1 MLSLGMDIG
10 TSTVKL
16 VLLRDGAMAKQWMAV
31 HHGRPFACLKKG
43 LSALELDA
51 DTPFSLCVTPKL
63 CWNKLPIFPLLG
75 ISRLSSRVCAR
86 LFRRLVRSLKLAVR
100 ARDSS
105 RICRAVHFSFQST
118 NTARAVQVRSL
129 KTRCPVW
136 AASWRITL
144 RW

>member
-51 DTPFSLCVTPKL
+51 DTPFSLCVTAVFVPEKY
-63 CWNKLPIFPLLG
+63 
-75 ISRLSSRVCAR
+75 
-86 LFRRLVRSLKLAVR
+86 LVQNWPVLAGR
-100 ARDSS
+100 
-105 RICRAVHFSFQST
+105 
-118 NTARAVQVRSL
+118 QVRSV
-129 KTRCPVW
+129 CVPV
-136 AASWRITL
+136 RTVP
-144 RW
+144 

>member
-51 DTPFSLCVTPKL
+51 DTPFSLCVTGS
-63 CWNKLPIFPLLG
+63 NTEALLEQAPDIPSFG
-75 ISRLSSRVCAR
+75 DIP
-86 LFRRLVRSLKLAVR
+86 AVR

-105 RICRAVHFSFQST
+105 RTCRAAHRSSQST
-118 NTARAVQVRSL
+118 NTARAARVRSL
-129 KTRCPVW
+129 KIRCP
-136 AASWRITL
+136 A
-144 RW
+144 

>member
-51 DTPFSLCVTPKL
+51 DTPFSLCVTGS
-63 CWNKLPIFPLLG
+63 NTEALLEQAPDIPSFG
-75 ISRLSSRVCAR
+75 DIPAVVEGVRQIHHGFAEPCTA
-86 LFRRLVRSLKLAVR
+86 VRSQRTL
-100 ARDSS
+100 
-105 RICRAVHFSFQST
+105 CRRHGLV
-118 NTARAVQVRSL
+118 L
-129 KTRCPVW
+129 
-136 AASWRITL
+136 
-144 RW
+144 